1 MEIEIRLCKKCHEK
15 GVYSIPISEINEGTK
30 IIEYKCLIHPENSDE
45 KTDFIKKILN
55 KDLIEKLKYCG
66 KHDEKYRYCAWCK
79 TCKKNICYFCMLQEK
94 HDYELYLNNYL
105 DVRIYDIFKELFYI
119 RVYYNEF
126 SPQHLNDIN
135 NIINNFELFYEL
147 VKEDIVNFQILLN
160 LENNIKKYPQIIEN
174 LKSLLVDEIVKSY
187 GSKKLNSKY
196 KGNIII
202 IPQEYSHQ
210 DIEII
215 SLENNIK
222 EKNNYNNNEK
232 KICTKPFIIYKR
244 YYCIL
249 EFYDINGNII
259 NSINH
264 KNYIN
269 DYCAIS
275 KYKYTN
281 ILLLQNKEQVLLLK
295 ISPDYLR
302 YKFITKILLKLN
314 SPYPIEK
321 TKLIAKIQNNYCLF
335 IDNYLHFIKF
345 DIEKLLGKKIPLEI
359 NAEDYLEIINSKNLI
374 DQKIHF
380 MIPNYYDKNK
390 IKIIGISFR

>member
-15 GVYSIPISEINEGTK
+15 GVYSIPISEINKETN
-30 IIEYKCLIHPENSDE
+30 IIEYKCLIHPENSEE
-45 KTDFIKKILN
+45 KTDFIKRILN

-66 KHDEKYRYCAWCK
+66 KHEEKYRYCAWCK

-105 DVRIYDIFKELFYI
+105 DVRIYDIFKDLFYA
-119 RVYYNEF
+119 RVYHNKI
-126 SPQHLNDIN
+126 SSQHLNDIN

-174 LKSLLVDEIVKSY
+174 LRPLLANEIVKSY

-196 KGNIII
+196 KNNIII
-202 IPQEYSHQ
+202 IPQKYYDYYEN
-210 DIEII
+210 IEII
-215 SLENNIK
+215 SLENNF
-222 EKNNYNNNEK
+222 EEENNKNNNNNEK
-232 KICTKPFIIYKR
+232 KISTKPFIIYNLND
-244 YYCIL
+244 YTL

-264 KNYIN
+264 KSYIN

-281 ILLLQNKEQVLLLK
+281 ILLLENKAQVLLLK
-295 ISPDYLR
+295 ISPDCLR
-302 YKFITKILLKLN
+302 YEFITKILLKLN
-314 SPYPIEK
+314 SEFIN
-321 TKLIAKIQNNYCLF
+321 TKITKIQNNYCLF
-335 IDNYLHFIKF
+335 ADNSLYFIKF
-345 DIEKLLGKKIPLEI
+345 DI
-359 NAEDYLEIINSKNLI
+359 
-374 DQKIHF
+374 
-380 MIPNYYDKNK
+380 
-390 IKIIGISFR
+390 